1 MKLDQIIPWGR
12 SKKEYMQMFNLSRDD
27 LQRKKILG
35 CGDGPSSFNAEAS
48 YDGARIVSVDPLYAY
63 SRQEIMQRIDDVKEE
78 VMEQVK
84 AHADH
89 FVWKNIPDIESLEI
103 MRIEAMMEFL
113 MDYDEGVE
121 EGRYIAAELP
131 KLPFEDDSF
140 DLALS
145 SHLLFLY
152 SDHLDLA
159 FHKAAIEEMLRV
171 AGEIRIFPLVNLDNT
186 PSPHINPV
194 IAYLKEKGY
203 DVEIVKTGYEFQKG
217 ADEMMVVRR
226 ADKV

>member
-1 MKLDQIIPWGR
+1 MELDQIIPWGR

-48 YDGARIVSVDPLYAY
+48 YDSANIVSVDPLYAY
-63 SRQEIMQRIDDVKEE
+63 SRGEIMQRIDDVKEE

-84 AHADH
+84 AHADR

-103 MRIEAMMEFL
+103 MRIEVMMEFL

-131 KLPFEDDSF
+131 KLPFKDDSF

-152 SDHLDLA
+152 SDHLDEA
-159 FHKAAIEEMLRV
+159 FHKASIDEMLRV
-171 AGEIRIFPLVNLDNT
+171 SKEVRIFPLINLDNT
-186 PSPHINPV
+186 PSPHIDPV
-194 IAYLKEKGY
+194 TAYLHEKGY
-203 DVEIVKTGYEFQKG
+203 DVEIIKTGYEFQKG

-226 ADKV
+226 AGKV